1 MAKVNKAF
9 APKNGAE
16 AEVYAVEDMIFSI
29 QIALQKA
36 MRANGVSQKQL
47 AERLG
52 YSAGRVSQIFS
63 EEGANLTLKTVAKV
77 AHAIGEEFD
86 FVRRVSKDEVAVAE
100 ALASANSQAS
110 SEWSEVVAND
120 NFCPLLLAA

>member
-1 MAKVNKAF
+1 MAKVSKAF
-9 APKNGAE
+9 APTNEAAAE
-16 AEVYAVEDMIFSI
+16 AFAIEDMIFSI

-36 MRANGVSQKQL
+36 MRNNGVSQKML

-77 AHAIGEEFD
+77 AHAIGEEFE
-86 FVRRVSKDEVAVAE
+86 FVQRLNEADTGIAE
-100 ALASANSQAS
+100 ALSRENNRVAT
-110 SEWSEVVAND
+110 EWSEVIAND
-120 NFCPLLLAA
+120 NLCPLPMVA